1 MKNNKNFIWILTFFL
16 ISIEQGIKLIIN
28 YKYLDINFPILEPL
42 LYFEPKFNRDYSW
55 FNSMLN
61 LGVGKGIHI
70 LIVFMLISLTFLVYK
85 FINKKIE
92 TTNLIDTTFAFLFS
106 GAICSLIDKVF
117 WNGSLDYILFY
128 DLFIFDLKDVYV
140 NVFIGLVILMI
151 IIDYKGLRSADD
163 KDSIKDFINF
173 IKGK

>member
-1 MKNNKNFIWILTFFL
+1 MKDNKNFIWIFTFIL

-28 YKYLDINFPILEPL
+28 NKYLDVNFSILEPL

-55 FNSMLN
+55 FNSMLK

-70 LIVFMLISLTFLVYK
+70 LIVLILILLTFLFYK
-85 FINKKIE
+85 FINRKKE
-92 TTNLIDTTFAFLFS
+92 TTRLIDTTFAFLFS

-128 DLFIFDLKDVYV
+128 DLFIFDLKDLYV

-151 IIDYKGLRSADD
+151 IIDYKGLRTVDD
-163 KDSIKDFINF
+163 KDLLKDFIKF
-173 IKGK
+173 LKRK